1 MIKKMVFGFGKK
13 KTHEQQP
20 TAPVQTERKISLE
33 EIPDILHEI
42 ELPQMAEAVEIA
54 QSTKEEIE
62 AHRKKILSLILHLES
77 DDLKL
82 DDVDKSLRVIV
93 KRGKNAIVSTIK
105 KETTTIL
112 TSATKYDQAVL
123 LNMEISQMLKKMGDV
138 LGQNSRIIHIFAK
151 KYADNL
157 KEEIAKVAKSRNQLQ
172 TSINTTENFR
182 ADGKIIADLSQ
193 KISEQRTSIA
203 QKNYRLSEIELE
215 VKSLKDTISSLEK
228 QIHDLRSSEE
238 HTKFLEIKN
247 KIDPMSSE
255 KSEIKNVI
263 DFQFSKISRPLG
275 RYSYISSFEKPVRKM
290 MDELLVN
297 PYDVISPHNKD
308 SIIQILEAV
317 EKSVISGSISVKD
330 SEKSTEQIQETISR
344 LDEFVSLKEAYSK
357 KVSALE
363 KDLTVFDIKSL
374 ESKEHDLYKAK
385 TDIANMERIKQKL
398 EEEINDWNH
407 TLAKNI
413 SEIESGVTRL
423 TGSKVLLK

>member
-1 MIKKMVFGFGKK
+1 MVFGFGKK
-13 KTHEQQP
+13 KTHEPQP
-20 TAPVQTERKISLE
+20 TTPAQTERKISLE
-33 EIPDILHEI
+33 EISGILHEI
-42 ELPQMAEAVEIA
+42 ESPRVVETVEIA
-54 QSTKEEIE
+54 QSTKEEVE
-62 AHRKKILSLILHLES
+62 AHRKKILGLILHLES

-82 DDVDKSLRVIV
+82 DDVDKSLRVII

-105 KETTTIL
+105 KEMATIL

-172 TSINTTENFR
+172 SSINVIENFR
-182 ADGKIIADLSQ
+182 AESKIIADLGQ
-193 KISEQRTSIA
+193 KVSEQRTSIA
-203 QKNYRLSEIELE
+203 QKNDRLSEIELE
-215 VKSLKDTISSLEK
+215 IKSLKDTISSLEK
-228 QIHDLRSSEE
+228 QIHDLRSSES
-238 HTKFLEIKN
+238 HAKFLEIKN
-247 KIDPMSSE
+247 KIDPTSSE
-255 KSEIKNVI
+255 KLDVKNVI

-290 MDELLVN
+290 MDELLAN
-297 PYDVISPHNKD
+297 PYDVISPHNKG
-308 SIIQILEAV
+308 SIVQILEAV

-330 SEKSTEQIQETISR
+330 SEKSLEQIQETISR
-344 LDEFVSLKEAYSK
+344 LDEFIALKEAYSK

-374 ESKEHDLYKAK
+374 ESKEHNLYKAK
-385 TDIANMERIKQKL
+385 TDVANMERIKKKL
-398 EEEINDWNH
+398 EEEVEDSNH

-413 SEIESGVTRL
+413 SEIESGVARL

>member
-1 MIKKMVFGFGKK
+1 MVFGFGKK
-13 KTHEQQP
+13 KTQEQQP
-20 TAPVQTERKISLE
+20 TTPVQTERKISLE
-33 EIPDILHEI
+33 EIPGILHEI
-42 ELPQMAEAVEIA
+42 ELPRMIEAVEIA
-54 QSTKEEIE
+54 QSTKEEVE

-105 KETTTIL
+105 KETTTVL

-123 LNMEISQMLKKMGDV
+123 LNTEISQMLKKMGDV

-151 KYADNL
+151 KYADSL

-172 TSINTTENFR
+172 SSINATENFR

-193 KISEQRTSIA
+193 KVSEQRTSIA
-203 QKNYRLSEIELE
+203 QKNDRLSEIELE
-215 VKSLKDTISSLEK
+215 VQSLKDIISSLEK
-228 QIHDLRSSEE
+228 QIHDLRSSEG

-255 KSEIKNVI
+255 KSDIKNVI

-290 MDELLVN
+290 MDELLSN

-308 SIIQILEAV
+308 SIVQILEAV

-330 SEKSTEQIQETISR
+330 SEKSIEQIQETISR

-357 KVSALE
+357 KVAALE

-385 TDIANMERIKQKL
+385 TDIANMERIKKKL
-398 EEEINDWNH
+398 EEEISDGNH

-413 SEIESGVTRL
+413 SEIESGVARL